1 MPNYCHSECSVEQ
14 PSRTHFC
21 PVNGK
26 EYKSVATKTIL
37 HHISAPWEWVEKNQ
51 GYYFCDDPNCDVVYF
66 GEDNSV
72 IKKTEIR
79 TAVGIKENKSDALTC
94 YCFGVSHLE
103 VQQSPSIR
111 DFIVSKTKAGMCSCD
126 TSNPSGRCCLKD
138 FTDDEK
144 PNH

>member
-1 MPNYCHSECSVEQ
+1 MSDCCHSECSIEQ
-14 PSRTHFC
+14 PQRTHVC
-21 PVNGK
+21 PVNGN
-26 EYKSVATKTIL
+26 EYKSVTIKTIL
-37 HHISAPWEWVEKNQ
+37 HHINSPWKWAEKHQ

-79 TAVGIKENKSDALTC
+79 TAVGIKESKADALTC

-103 VQQSPSIR
+103 AQRHSSIR
-111 DFIVSKTKAGMCSCD
+111 DFIVSKAKAGICSCD

-138 FTDDEK
+138 FPVKEE